1 MGWDVADRILV
12 KSLQDRTCGSQ
23 RGLVPS
29 SLEPA
34 EPGVRGAGAVEG
46 PGGWFIGF
54 LFGP

>member
-1 MGWDVADRILV
+1 M
-12 KSLQDRTCGSQ
+12 
-23 RGLVPS
+23 PS